1 MNPSKAVREKDNL
14 KASIRLLR
22 FFVLVIGASI
32 LYLAYRVDGAVTN
45 QKIILEPFGLATK
58 MEVSSDDISK
68 EGADFYARLAVM
80 LRANY
85 SPGTAR
91 AGFNRLLRLYVP
103 ESYPEAFKLYYDL
116 ADRIEEANVTSVF
129 FIDKLV
135 VDDKKRQVT
144 ITGQNRKYKDN
155 TLLSDA
161 PSQFDITYRV
171 DRGMFQLLNIAE
183 KEKK

>member
-14 KASIRLLR
+14 KATIRLLK
-22 FFVLVIGASI
+22 FFVLVIGVSI
-32 LYLAYRVDGAVTN
+32 LYLGYKVDGAVRN
-45 QKIILEPFGLATK
+45 QKIIMEPFGLDTTI
-58 MEVSSDDISK
+58 EISNDDISK
-68 EGADFYARLAVM
+68 EGAEFYARLAVM

-103 ESYPEAFKLYYDL
+103 ESYPDAYKLYYDL
-116 ADRIEEANVTSVF
+116 ADRIEAANVTSVF
-129 FIDKLV
+129 FIDKVNVDAKKHQV
-135 VDDKKRQVT
+135 VVT
-144 ITGQNRKYKDN
+144 GLNRKYKDN

-161 PSQFDITYRV
+161 PAQFDITYRV
-171 DRGMFQLLNIAE
+171 DNGRFQLLNIAE